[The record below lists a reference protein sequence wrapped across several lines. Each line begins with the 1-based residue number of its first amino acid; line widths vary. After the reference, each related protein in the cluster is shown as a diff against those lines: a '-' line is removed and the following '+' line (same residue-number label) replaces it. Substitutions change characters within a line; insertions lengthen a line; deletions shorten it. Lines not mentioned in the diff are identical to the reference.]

1 VCVCW
6 QQLKNACL
14 VSFFGG
20 NGVERLVFKRK
31 SGALIRKVKFRP
43 LLNYHELDWGRLQTS
58 GIAKRMDWTGR
69 GFGLSKVGL
78 GQHEPSSSRQA
89 PAHVQWRH
97 GWTILCLSGRN
108 DVSYLV
114 T

>member
-1 VCVCW
+1 MCVCW

-20 NGVERLVFKRK
+20 NGVESLVFKRK
-31 SGALIRKVKFRP
+31 SGALIWKVKFRP

-78 GQHEPSSSRQA
+78 GQHELVEFKSTGPSPCPMEA
-89 PAHVQWRH
+89 WMDN
-97 GWTILCLSGRN
+97 T
-108 DVSYLV
+108 VSFR
-114 T
+114 